1 MRSESVIRESFGGEM
16 HLMGQ
21 RAKNPPKK
29 REWVGGVMATIVE
42 YSSRKRARSRNSMDG
57 RSCTSA
63 AGCAAIRCATL
74 PRAKAC
80 WRQGGRGERRRAHA
94 GCGLAEGRHERVRG
108 KESAMKLWHAM
119 FILTFIMVYGTLSL
133 ALLGSWTYESAK
145 SLRNAPRPSA
155 CSKGES
161 VA

>member
-1 MRSESVIRESFGGEM
+1 
-16 HLMGQ
+16 
-21 RAKNPPKK
+21 
-29 REWVGGVMATIVE
+29 
-42 YSSRKRARSRNSMDG
+42 
-57 RSCTSA
+57 
-63 AGCAAIRCATL
+63 
-74 PRAKAC
+74 
-80 WRQGGRGERRRAHA
+80 
-94 GCGLAEGRHERVRG
+94 
-108 KESAMKLWHAM
+108 MKLWHAM